1 MRTND
6 LHYIF
11 LICELKQVYDW
22 AGSIDTSMPL
32 HFTIQRGTE
41 VLRHDDK
48 LENHEVLG
56 ICERVSGCFIFVV
69 ILGIT
74 RNQTGTRLAMET

>member
-1 MRTND
+1 M
-6 LHYIF
+6 F
-11 LICELKQVYDW
+11 LICELKEVYDW
-22 AGSIDTSMPL
+22 AGSIDSMPL

-41 VLRHDDK
+41 VVRHNDK
-48 LENHEVLG
+48 LEKHEVLG

-74 RNQTGTRLAMET
+74 RNQTRTRLAMET